1 VRETTIKRLVVK
13 IGTNTLTGGG
23 DHLSRPVM
31 TGIVRQIACL
41 VRDGHQ
47 VVLVSSGAIVAGRQ
61 VLETSSNG
69 RGGAA
74 RPAESAAGEARDS
87 AEGPETPAARQHAA
101 ARRRDI
107 PFKQVLAAV
116 GQIRLMH
123 LWDRLFSRE
132 DLVVAQTLLT
142 RADLA
147 DRQGYLNARNT
158 LLALLERHV
167 VPIVNE
173 NDVVATEEIKIG
185 DNDNLSALVANL
197 IDADLMILL
206 TDQQG
211 LYTADPRRSDT
222 ATLIDEVETISEE
235 IVALAAGAGTARG
248 TGGMMTKIQA
258 ARLATESGI
267 SVLVAGGTTENV
279 LVKAVKGEAV
289 GTRFRSNRTR
299 MESRKRWILAGLA
312 GKAAAHIDAGAVSAL
327 ARGRS
332 LLPAGV
338 VKVSG
343 PFDRGD
349 SVNIVGPDGKT
360 IGCGVANY
368 SAADLSRIKGCRS
381 VQITQILGY
390 NFGDEIVH
398 RNNLVLTLR
407 DKRPGTSDHRPGTT

>member
-1 VRETTIKRLVVK
+1 VRETTTKRLVVK

-31 TGIVRQIACL
+31 TGIVRQIARL

-61 VLETSSNG
+61 VLEVASNG
-69 RGGAA
+69 RAGAA
-74 RPAESAAGEARDS
+74 RDVESTAGDAPDSAAA
-87 AEGPETPAARQHAA
+87 PETPAARKHAA
-101 ARRRDI
+101 TTARGRDI

-116 GQIRLMH
+116 GQIRLMQ

-132 DLVVAQTLLT
+132 NLVVAQTLLT

-158 LLALLERHV
+158 LLALLERQV
-167 VPIVNE
+167 VPVVNE

-222 ATLIDEVETISEE
+222 ATLINEVETISEE
-235 IVALAAGAGTARG
+235 IIALAAGAGTARG

-267 SVLVAGGTTENV
+267 TVLVAGGTTENV

-368 SAADLSRIKGCRS
+368 SAADLGRIKGCRS

-398 RNNLVLTLR
+398 RNNLVLTVR
-407 DKRPGTSDHRPGTT
+407 DKRLGTSDQ